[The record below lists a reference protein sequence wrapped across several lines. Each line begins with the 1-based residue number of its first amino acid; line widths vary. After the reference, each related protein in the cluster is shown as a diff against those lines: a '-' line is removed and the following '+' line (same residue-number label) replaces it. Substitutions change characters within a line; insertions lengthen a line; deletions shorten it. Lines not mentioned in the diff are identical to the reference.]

1 MMRDKADL
9 SNVLKFNQGIKRSN
23 SKSDLNRE
31 TLERVDREANNRS
44 INEISSRVNNSIL
57 NNRKESNM
65 PNYKNRLKQSKLIES
80 YMSESPKMN
89 RKRFTGVNGALSI
102 KNPRDNSLTK
112 SDEPIDEYAQYDSI
126 QETQRLSNRRRQ
138 IDISKRIN
146 EEFVSDINQKY
157 HTPSNL
163 GKMPSFERQSDATT
177 NVTKMNSMRK
187 ISQSIDKIRM
197 QKRIDKNHPLS
208 MPTDIKDLRSNL
220 NETGKFSR
228 VEFPTTP
235 KYPVKRTINQISTN
249 LEGAFAY
256 SKREIDL
263 LTKHPLILRRINNWD
278 QELTS
283 EYLINLKKKQRQI
296 GKIKSFNYS

>member
-1 MMRDKADL
+1 MREKADL
-9 SNVLKFNQGIKRSN
+9 SNVLHFNQGIKRSN

-44 INEISSRVNNSIL
+44 INEISSRVNKSIL
-57 NNRKESNM
+57 NDRKESNM

-80 YMSESPKMN
+80 YVISESPKMT
-89 RKRFTGVNGALSI
+89 RKRITGANGALTI

-112 SDEPIDEYAQYDSI
+112 SDELNDEYGQYESI
-126 QETQRLSNRRRQ
+126 QETQRLSKRRRQ

-157 HTPSNL
+157 HTPSNFR
-163 GKMPSFERQSDATT
+163 KIPSLERQSDATT
-177 NVTKMNSMRK
+177 NVTQMNSMRK

-197 QKRIDKNHPLS
+197 QKRINKNHPLS
-208 MPTDIKDLRSNL
+208 LPTDIKDLRSNL
-220 NETGKFSR
+220 NATGRFSK
-228 VEFPTTP
+228 VDFPTTP
-235 KYPVKRTINQISTN
+235 KLPVKNTINELSTS
-249 LEGAFAY
+249 LEGAFVY
-256 SKREIDL
+256 SKREIEL

-278 QELTS
+278 EELTS

-296 GKIKSFNYS
+296 GKF

>member
-1 MMRDKADL
+1 MREKADL
-9 SNVLKFNQGIKRSN
+9 SNVLHFNQGIKRSN

-44 INEISSRVNNSIL
+44 INEISSRVNKSIL
-57 NNRKESNM
+57 NDRKESNM

-80 YMSESPKMN
+80 YVISESPKMT
-89 RKRFTGVNGALSI
+89 RKRITGANGALTI

-112 SDEPIDEYAQYDSI
+112 SDELNDEYGQYESI
-126 QETQRLSNRRRQ
+126 QETQRLSKRRRQ

-157 HTPSNL
+157 HTPSNFR
-163 GKMPSFERQSDATT
+163 KIPSLERQSDATT
-177 NVTKMNSMRK
+177 NVTQMNSMRK

-197 QKRIDKNHPLS
+197 QKRINKNHPLS
-208 MPTDIKDLRSNL
+208 LPTDIKDLRSNL
-220 NETGKFSR
+220 NATGRFSK
-228 VEFPTTP
+228 VDFPTTP
-235 KYPVKRTINQISTN
+235 KLPVTNTINELSTS
-249 LEGAFAY
+249 LEGAFVY
-256 SKREIDL
+256 SKREIEL

-278 QELTS
+278 EELTS

-296 GKIKSFNYS
+296 GKF